1 MYPYCKSWAWLR
13 FLELLYRTNPK
24 LYMQIR
30 GPIIITEP
38 LDTYPEWVQ
47 DMVAKAKSNKENEK
61 ENEPWS
67 N

>member
-1 MYPYCKSWAWLR
+1 
-13 FLELLYRTNPK
+13 
-24 LYMQIR
+24 MQIR

-38 LDTYPEWVQ
+38 LNTYPEWVQ